1 MAAGAAN
8 RQRPA
13 RAHFVA
19 TAVEPSGVVAASV
32 VGVVAG
38 IRHIHGGGFD
48 ANAIVEFLLCARQ
61 RAGGECLD
69 VCLVAGVFV

>member
-1 MAAGAAN
+1 MAAGAAH

-13 RAHFVA
+13 CAHFVA
-19 TAVEPSGVVAASV
+19 TAVEPCGVVAASV

-38 IRHIHGGGFD
+38 IGHIHGGGFD

-61 RAGGECLD
+61 RTGGECLD
-69 VCLVAGVFV
+69 VRVVAGVFV